1 MCLISPQKV
10 TGVGVASV
18 VGAYNPQIL
27 EEVAAS
33 KRHRVCTETL
43 RSVMGFYG
51 CDYSEPE
58 VHDLAHVFSYQ
69 LEKSDYP
76 ITSREEALS
85 RDTGWV
91 DKLFMTDYS
100 QLGHHIESFNE
111 EPQTSTCS
119 MYLSNLSN
127 LMSKHD

>member
-10 TGVGVASV
+10 TGVRVASV

-33 KRHRVCTETL
+33 KRHYVCTEAF

-58 VHDLAHVFSYQ
+58 VHDLAHMFSYQ
-69 LEKSDYP
+69 LEKSEYP
-76 ITSREEALS
+76 ITSREGALS
-85 RDTGWV
+85 RDIGWV
-91 DKLFMTDYS
+91 DKVFICDYS
-100 QLGHHIESFNE
+100 KLGHYIESFNDK
-111 EPQTSTCS
+111 PQTITCL
-119 MYLSNLSN
+119 MYLSNFSN
-127 LMSKHD
+127 LMSKHN

>member
-1 MCLISPQKV
+1 ME
-10 TGVGVASV
+10 A
-18 VGAYNPQIL
+18 
-27 EEVAAS
+27 
-33 KRHRVCTETL
+33 L

-58 VHDLAHVFSYQ
+58 VHDLAHVLSYQ
-69 LEKSDYP
+69 AEKSVYP

-85 RDTGWV
+85 RDIGWV
-91 DKLFMTDYS
+91 DKLFIINYS
-100 QLGHHIESFNE
+100 RLGHHIESFNE

-119 MYLSNLSN
+119 MYLFNFSN